1 MKYRSERKFTDYV
14 HENIANE
21 FIYKRLKWNIIEDK
35 SNQAIENDIY
45 EGIDYK
51 AIDNLG
57 LKISIQERFRNSSY
71 SNFNDFTIRYSRE
84 NSNFTSEKNS
94 EYFKIDADYFVYGIT
109 NKITK
114 YDFNKITEF
123 NKYIVIDF
131 NYLKR
136 LLRIGLIRIP
146 KERVVNDKIIQI
158 DNQYIYYTGR
168 NINKDGSSEF
178 ITINPEKLAKI
189 IGNRIY
195 NLIVLQKGFLDNY
208 NQNRNNVI
216 AEEFD
221 NYYYNKKYNF

>member
-1 MKYRSERKFTDYV
+1 MRYRSDRKFTDYV
-14 HENIANE
+14 HRNIANE
-21 FIYKRLKWNIIEDK
+21 FIYKRLKWNIIDNK
-35 SNQAIENDIY
+35 SKQAIEDDIY

-51 AIDNLG
+51 AVDNLG
-57 LKISIQERFRNSSY
+57 LKISIQERFRHSSY

-84 NSNFTSEKNS
+84 NSNFIAEKNS

-114 YDFNKITEF
+114 HDFNEITEF
-123 NKYIVIDF
+123 KKFIVIDL
-131 NYLKR
+131 NYLKK

-146 KERVVNDKIIQI
+146 NERVINDNIVQI

-178 ITINPEKLAKI
+178 ITINPEKLARI
-189 IGNRIY
+189 IGNEIY
-195 NLIVLQKGFLDNY
+195 NLVVLQKGFLDNY
-208 NQNRNNVI
+208 NVYRNNVI

-221 NYYYNKKYNF
+221 NYYYNK